1 MNNGSASATAS
12 DQDESE
18 ENTSA
23 TSFYE
28 TKIFRWFSLFLYL
41 GGISGLGMFLSL
53 YYLLFFDSTMPD
65 IHLKFP
71 ISIDGKPVQKVQS
84 YT

>member
-1 MNNGSASATAS
+1 M
-12 DQDESE
+12 

-23 TSFYE
+23 GAQSKDPAETEESPAATNFYD
-28 TKIFRWFSLFLYL
+28 TKLFRWFSLFLYL
-41 GGISGLGMFLSL
+41 GGISGLGMVLSL
-53 YYLLFFDSTMPD
+53 YYLLFFDSSMPD

-71 ISIDGKPVQKVQS
+71 VSIDGKPVQKVQT

>member
-1 MNNGSASATAS
+1 MNNGSASATAN
-12 DQDESE
+12 DPDESE
-18 ENTSA
+18 ENTSEK
-23 TSFYE
+23 SFYD
-28 TKIFRWFSLFLYL
+28 TKIFRWFSLFLYI
-41 GGISGLGMFLSL
+41 GGISGLGMILSL

>member
-1 MNNGSASATAS
+1 MNISDGIAT
-12 DQDESE
+12 DQVDSE
-18 ENTSA
+18 DNTSVS
-23 TSFYE
+23 TFYN
-28 TKIFRWFSLFLYL
+28 TKMFRWFSLFLYL
-41 GGISGLGMFLSL
+41 GGISGLGMILSL

>member
-1 MNNGSASATAS
+1 MNNAASSAYANDQVESEDNASAP
-12 DQDESE
+12 
-18 ENTSA
+18 
-23 TSFYE
+23 SFYD
-28 TKIFRWFSLFLYL
+28 TKVFRWFSLFLYL
-41 GGISGLGMFLSL
+41 GGISGLGMILSL